1 MDQKQIIL
9 AAINRLVIS
18 DPNFAENITKLADL
32 AEKSK
37 FIYSQAVNKLKS
49 L

>member
-9 AAINRLVIS
+9 DALNRLVKS

-32 AEKSK
+32 SEKSK
-37 FIYSQAVNKLKS
+37 FIYSQAVNKLRS

>member
-9 AAINRLVIS
+9 EAINRLVKA

-32 AEKSK
+32 ADKNK

>member
-9 AAINRLVIS
+9 EAINRLVKS

-32 AEKSK
+32 ADKNK

>member
-9 AAINRLVIS
+9 DAINRLVKS

-32 AEKSK
+32 SEKSK
-37 FIYSQAVNKLKS
+37 FIYSQAVNKLRS

>member
-9 AAINRLVIS
+9 NAINRLVKS

-32 AEKSK
+32 ADKNK

>member
-9 AAINRLVIS
+9 DAINRLVKS

-32 AEKSK
+32 SEKNK

>member
-9 AAINRLVIS
+9 DAINRLVKS
-18 DPNFAENITKLADL
+18 DQNFAENITKLADL

>member
-9 AAINRLVIS
+9 DAINRLVKS

-32 AEKSK
+32 ADKNK

>member
-1 MDQKQIIL
+1 MDQKQLIIE
-9 AAINRLVIS
+9 AINRLVKS

-32 AEKSK
+32 AERNQ
-37 FIYSQAVNKLKS
+37 FIYKQAVAKLKS

>member
-9 AAINRLVIS
+9 DAINRLVKADS
-18 DPNFAENITKLADL
+18 NFAENITKLADL
-32 AEKSK
+32 AEKNK
-37 FIYSQAVNKLKS
+37 FIYTQAVNKLKS